1 MQANSPEKSS
11 TRSDFGLK
19 KWPSNP
25 ALGWGISTQFCPL
38 GQGIKQTNLQIF
50 KCPGGK
56 GGGKMLNLHIYWHF
70 TVWVFMVCTC
80 FIMNSIKPEHLN
92 IPLHFPQTLLA
103 YFFSSGPLLTSGSGG
118 SGLKNSQQ
126 DSVDCT
132 PVQQL
137 VGFYK
142 KKSHKFIYLVGAFYL
157 NSFQS

>member
-1 MQANSPEKSS
+1 MPWWEEVE
-11 TRSDFGLK
+11 
-19 KWPSNP
+19 
-25 ALGWGISTQFCPL
+25 
-38 GQGIKQTNLQIF
+38 
-50 KCPGGK
+50 
-56 GGGKMLNLHIYWHF
+56 MLNLHIDRHI
-70 TVWVFMVCTC
+70 TVLVFMVCTW

-118 SGLKNSQQ
+118 SGLRNSQQ

-142 KKSHKFIYLVGAFYL
+142 KKSHKFIYLVGALYQ

>member
-1 MQANSPEKSS
+1 MPWWEE
-11 TRSDFGLK
+11 
-19 KWPSNP
+19 
-25 ALGWGISTQFCPL
+25 
-38 GQGIKQTNLQIF
+38 
-50 KCPGGK
+50 GG
-56 GGGKMLNLHIYWHF
+56 MFNLHIDQHI
-70 TVWVFMVCTC
+70 TVLVFMVCTC
-80 FIMNSIKPEHLN
+80 FILTSIKPEHLN

-103 YFFSSGPLLTSGSGG
+103 YFFSSEPLLTSGSGG

-142 KKSHKFIYLVGAFYL
+142 KKSHKSIYLVGALYQ